1 MEYHAFENSNVF
13 CTGLAFVPKEEEGIE
28 KEEEEDDGWIIAFV
42 HHEDTNLS
50 QVHIIE
56 RKKLSGEAIAKITL
70 PCKIPYGFHETLMP
84 ISF

>member
-50 QVHIIE
+50 QVGTT
-56 RKKLSGEAIAKITL
+56 S
-70 PCKIPYGFHETLMP
+70 
-84 ISF
+84 